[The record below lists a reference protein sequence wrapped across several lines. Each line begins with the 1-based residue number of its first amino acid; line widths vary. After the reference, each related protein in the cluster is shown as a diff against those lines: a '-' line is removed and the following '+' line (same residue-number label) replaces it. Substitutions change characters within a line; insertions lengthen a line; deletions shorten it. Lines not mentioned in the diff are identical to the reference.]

1 MFQIRKILVPTDYSN
16 CAEAALMHAL
26 HLAEALGAEVHVL
39 HVVEGGIAYDHD
51 RIMPEVSADLAG
63 IYARREPRGET
74 GGDADACWN
83 EVPVR
88 RIERERIEA
97 TPAILEYGQEHDVD
111 LIVLGT
117 HGHRSVDRFLSD
129 VEDHW
134 PIGKTAEQVIK
145 LADRPVFTVGPRS
158 SRMPEL
164 VERVLAPV
172 DFSGH
177 ARRALTYAKHLA
189 WLYGVPL
196 HVLHVLEG
204 AEAGEAAPSEEAVLD
219 ALKQFYDSAEGPEV
233 EMLPVVRRGTP
244 SREILKAAGRDRSG
258 IIVLSSHGRK
268 GWDER
273 RLGKEAEQIIRAA
286 PCPVFTDKA
295 FGKSLLRS
303 EPGEKNL
310 RDDPPPVKARPRL
323 RSAAS

>member
-39 HVVEGGIAYDHD
+39 HVREGGIPYDHD
-51 RIMPEVSADLAG
+51 RIMPDVSADFAG
-63 IYARREPRGET
+63 TYVRYEPRGTAEE
-74 GGDADACWN
+74 GAYEYWN
-83 EVPVR
+83 AVPVC
-88 RIERERIEA
+88 RIERERAEA
-97 TPAILEYGQEHDVD
+97 TPVILEYGREHDVD
-111 LIVLGT
+111 LIVMGT
-117 HGHRSVDRFLSD
+117 HGHRSVDRFLND

-158 SRMPEL
+158 SRMPDL

-189 WLYGVPL
+189 KLYGVPL
-196 HVLHVLEG
+196 YVLHVIEES
-204 AEAGEAAPSEEAVLD
+204 EAGEAPSEEAVL
-219 ALKQFYDSAEGPEV
+219 AELQRFYDSAEGPDV
-233 EMLPVVRRGTP
+233 EMLSGVRRGTP
-244 SREILKAAGRDRSG
+244 SREILKEADRDRMD
-258 IIVLSSHGRK
+258 IIVLSSHGQK
-268 GWDER
+268 GLNEL

-295 FGKSLLRS
+295 FGKSLRRKKASGKLKRGN
-303 EPGEKNL
+303 PQ
-310 RDDPPPVKARPRL
+310 PVTVKPKL
-323 RSAAS
+323 RSAAP